1 MYVPDVHFW
10 WTGRNWMKANRW
22 PRRRKLATVSAIAAA
37 AVAITAGQAGP
48 AAATGGPAGSTTGFS
63 PGKAAQSPA
72 ARSAA
77 SRLAAG
83 SQASGQ
89 SAARPSDPALAKQ
102 TEKTGIVP
110 GTVIAVLSGTSVTG
124 SKLRADSTQMAPKTS
139 NAVVNSAL
147 SKLGATSIQPVFS
160 GLPAAT
166 AKTLTSAAQQ
176 RIGDNALSLG
186 DIVMVHV
193 TKANATAAAKTLAT
207 TSGVSFAEPDRY
219 VETMDTPGQKLATG
233 STKAAALKAAD
244 VKAATPGA
252 SALPANYGLES
263 SFDSY
268 LNAQG
273 VDVGGAY
280 ATLQQRYGQLPG
292 AGETITNVSVG
303 DLTDASMNDGEVNT
317 YGPTTIL
324 QGGQRYLDLPAM
336 PLIPAYV
343 AEPDGSLSG
352 SASVEGTGDPVL
364 GEIGLDFSVM
374 APLPDGDQRAGD
386 TGSGFTDLLG
396 IAPGAQ
402 YRLVEPSVPT
412 TDEIAQAFLAAAQQN
427 PRPSVITASLGFG
440 TDTQGFPGRYLEDD
454 PLMESVIAS
463 IVQHYGITVV
473 DSANDGT
480 RLYTPTAVGPDG
492 GATPTNVAA
501 TPSQA
506 TSIDDDEYSTTPSE
520 VVDSGSIDA
529 GATTT
534 DDTLAVPP
542 QNGGNAWRNPTY
554 TETRTDGGG
563 NFASGWG
570 QRVTLSAPGDNIPA
584 FEHDGPDADSVA
596 VALNGGTS
604 AAAPEIAAASAVVL
618 QAARLTHQQYG
629 PAQVIKVLRQS
640 GRKVATPPQADQP
653 LNVGPQVDV
662 TAAVDA
668 VLTAGHAPLP
678 KTSIVRLSVA
688 HRVSLDGTG
697 AAFTEYTDP
706 GDIDLQDPSAG
717 SARTMTSP
725 GATGPITFA
734 ADITGARGTSYALTV
749 GKTTWTN
756 ASDYIRVTPAELLAA
771 AGDSLESASS
781 RTVTV
786 SYQVRDGSRVLAQTS
801 ETLTMGPYDGT
812 STFAPAPVAPKVV
825 ASGQSVRVSYD
836 LTGVGPQVS
845 DPELVV
851 SAAGH
856 WSPTLG
862 PVFNAAYSV
871 PLTGLTG
878 TVTVPASAFAD
889 GGGVYGI
896 GIEQDPA
903 VGLYGA
909 FTSITDTG
917 FAPGLRQAAR
927 PSAPLLAVPGKAPAL
942 SAEISRA
949 KPDFTLDWN
958 AGPRAAGA
966 ILEISAPAP
975 TLEGSYNTFT
985 NPNGTQRDDD
995 GHDTG
1000 SVVYQKLPGAAGTHT
1015 FDAISLGLG
1024 TSLSYDVRILPTSS
1038 SGAVIGQASPLS
1050 TLEVDDGIAPDGDII
1065 GNFAIAGANS
1075 VVALAGAGNS
1085 EVVHYNPA
1093 TGTYGPVI
1101 ASDTSGGQF
1110 YVFGVDTADHTTLVD
1125 DAQSNS
1131 VGIHDG
1137 DKIGL
1142 YDTQTGTLV
1151 ASPDLSAYT
1160 LKGGVV
1166 DAAHG
1171 RADLL
1176 GTDTSTGQD
1185 AIVTI
1190 DMKTGAVG
1198 TVPDVDDGT
1207 IRAGG
1212 IQGITLDSATG
1223 VVYLA
1228 APSGGFACR
1237 AGGDSIAAV
1246 NPGTGSVSVI
1256 DSGTSCDT
1264 DLAVDPAAG
1273 NLISVNYHSISLNIP
1288 GTSALSVMPEND
1300 PSNVT
1305 SYSLRAGEG
1314 IKLGIDPVNQLAL
1327 AMYAQPPGPIKY
1339 GGIPLTDSNATSQV
1353 DVISTATGA
1362 VEKTINGFSAG
1373 ALYGYPFS
1381 VNDQGIQ
1388 LDPATRTGYTF
1399 APGDDQIQEFRY

>member
-1 MYVPDVHFW
+1 
-10 WTGRNWMKANRW
+10 MKANRW
-22 PRRRKLATVSAIAAA
+22 LRRRKLATVSAIAAA
-37 AVAITAGQAGP
+37 ALAIAAGQAGP
-48 AAATGGPAGSTTGFS
+48 AAAAGEPASPAGSATGFT

-72 ARSAA
+72 ERPAA
-77 SRLAAG
+77 KRLATG
-83 SQASGQ
+83 GQVSGQ
-89 SAARPSDPALAKQ
+89 AAAQPSDPALAKQ

-124 SKLRADSTQMAPKTS
+124 SRLRAGSRLLAPRTS
-139 NAVVNSAL
+139 SAVVNSAL

-166 AKTLTSAAQQ
+166 AKTLTSAARQ
-176 RIGDNALSLG
+176 RIGDHALSLG

-193 TKANATAAAKTLAT
+193 AKDNATVAARTLAA

-219 VETMDTPGQKLATG
+219 VETMDTPGRKLASG
-233 STKAAALKAAD
+233 SAKAAALKTAD

-252 SALPANYGLES
+252 SALPSNYGLES

-303 DLTDASMNDGEVNT
+303 DLTDASMNDAEVNE
-317 YGPTTIL
+317 YGPTTIR

-374 APLPDGDQRAGD
+374 APQPDGDQRAGD

-396 IAPGAQ
+396 IAPGAN
-402 YRLVEPSVPT
+402 YRLVEPSTPT

-427 PRPSVITASLGFG
+427 PRPDVITASLGFG
-440 TDTQGFPGRYLEDD
+440 TDVEGFPGRYLEDD

-463 IVQHYGITVV
+463 VVQHYGITVV

-492 GATPTNVAA
+492 GATPTDIAA
-501 TPSQA
+501 PPSQA
-506 TSIDDDEYSTTPSE
+506 TSIDADQASTAPSE
-520 VVDSGSIDA
+520 VINSGSIDA

-534 DDTLAVPP
+534 DDTLANPP
-542 QNGGNAWRNPTY
+542 QDGGDSWRNPTY
-554 TETRTDGGG
+554 AETRTDGGG
-563 NFASGWG
+563 DFASGWG
-570 QRVTLSAPGDNIPA
+570 TRVTVSAPGDNIPA
-584 FEHDGPDADSVA
+584 FEHAGPDADSVA
-596 VALNGGTS
+596 VVLNGGTS
-604 AAAPEIAAASAVVL
+604 ASAPEIAAAAADVL
-618 QAARLTHQQYG
+618 QAARLSHQHYG
-629 PAQVIKVLRQS
+629 PAQVTSVLRRT
-640 GRKVATPPQADQP
+640 GRKVATPPQADQD

-668 VLTAGHAPLP
+668 VLTAGHVRLP

-717 SARTMTSP
+717 SAASMTSP

-749 GKTTWTN
+749 GTTTWKNT
-756 ASDYIRVTPAELLAA
+756 SDYIRVTPAELLAA

-786 SYQVRDGSRVLAQTS
+786 TYQVRDGSRVLAQTG
-801 ETLTMGPYDGT
+801 EPLTVGPYDGT
-812 STFAPAPVAPKVV
+812 STFAPAPVAPRVV
-825 ASGQSVRVSYD
+825 DAGQPVKVSYD
-836 LTGVGPQVS
+836 LTGAGPQVS

-856 WSPTLG
+856 WSPALG

-871 PLTGLTG
+871 PLSGLTG
-878 TVTVPASAFAD
+878 TVTVPASAFAA

-896 GIEQDPA
+896 GIDQDPA
-903 VGLYGA
+903 AGVYGA
-909 FTSITDTG
+909 FTSIRDTG
-917 FAPGLRQAAR
+917 FASGTRQAAR
-927 PSAPLLAVPGKAPAL
+927 PSAPLLAVAGTAPAL
-942 SAEISRA
+942 SAAVSRA
-949 KPDFTLDWN
+949 NPDFRLDWN

-975 TLEGSYNTFT
+975 TLNGSYNTFS

-1000 SVVYQKLPGAAGTHT
+1000 SVVYQKLPSAAGSRT
-1015 FDAISLGLG
+1015 FSALSLGLG
-1024 TSLSYDVRILPTSS
+1024 TSLSYDVRILPTNG
-1038 SGAVIGQASPLS
+1038 SGTVTGQASPLS
-1050 TLEVDDGIAPDGDII
+1050 TLEADDGIAPDGDII
-1065 GNFAIAGANS
+1065 GNFAIDGANS
-1075 VVALAGAGNS
+1075 VVALAGADGS
-1085 EVVHYNPA
+1085 EVIRYDPA

-1110 YVFGVDTADHTTLVD
+1110 YVFGVDTPDGTTLVD
-1125 DAQSNS
+1125 DAQTS
-1131 VGIHDG
+1131 GEGFYDG
-1137 DKIGL
+1137 DDVEL
-1142 YDTQTGTLV
+1142 YDMRTGALL
-1151 ASPDLSAYT
+1151 AKPDLSGYT

-1185 AIVTI
+1185 AVIAI
-1190 DMKTGAVG
+1190 DMKTGAEHV
-1198 TVPDVDDGT
+1198 VPDVDST
-1207 IRAGG
+1207 IRDGA

-1228 APSGGFACR
+1228 APSGGLICR
-1237 AGGDSIAAV
+1237 GGGDSIAAV
-1246 NPGTGSVSVI
+1246 DPGTGSVSVI
-1256 DSGTSCDT
+1256 GSGTNCDT

-1273 NLISVNYHSISLNIP
+1273 TLISTSYHSFSLNIP
-1288 GTSALSVMPEND
+1288 GTSSLNVAPESD
-1300 PSNVT
+1300 PSSVA
-1305 SYSLRAGEG
+1305 SYSLRAGGAAE
-1314 IKLGIDPVNQLAL
+1314 LGIDPVSHLAL
-1327 AMYAQPPGPIKY
+1327 TMYPEPAGPAKF
-1339 GGIPLTDSNATSQV
+1339 GGIPITDSNATSVV
-1353 DVISTATGA
+1353 DVISTTSGA
-1362 VEKTINGFSAG
+1362 VEKVLGGFSEA

-1381 VNDQGIQ
+1381 VNDPGIQ

-1399 APGDDQIQEFRY
+1399 APGDDQIQEFHY

>member
-1 MYVPDVHFW
+1 
-10 WTGRNWMKANRW
+10 MKANRW

-37 AVAITAGQAGP
+37 ALAIVAGQAGP
-48 AAATGGPAGSTTGFS
+48 AAAAGGSASPAGSATGFT
-63 PGKAAQSPA
+63 PGKVAQSPA
-72 ARSAA
+72 ERP
-77 SRLAAG
+77 AAG
-83 SQASGQ
+83 GQATAQ
-89 SAARPSDPALAKQ
+89 PSDPALAKQ

-110 GTVIAVLSGTSVTG
+110 DTVIAVLSGTSVTG
-124 SKLRADSTQMAPKTS
+124 SRLRANSTLQAPRTS
-139 NAVVNSAL
+139 SAVVNSAL

-160 GLPAAT
+160 GLSAAT

-176 RIGDNALSLG
+176 RIGDHALSLG

-193 TKANATAAAKTLAT
+193 SKGDATAAAKTLAA

-233 STKAAALKAAD
+233 STKAATLKAAD

-252 SALPANYGLES
+252 SALPSNYGLES

-292 AGETITNVSVG
+292 TGETITNVSVG
-303 DLTDASMNDGEVNT
+303 DLTDASMNDAEVNF

-324 QGGQRYLDLPAM
+324 QGGQRYLDLPTM

-352 SASVEGTGDPVL
+352 SASVEGTGDPSL

-374 APLPDGDQRAGD
+374 APRPDGDQRAGD

-396 IAPGAQ
+396 IAPGAN

-427 PRPSVITASLGFG
+427 PRPNVITASLGFG
-440 TDTQGFPGRYLEDD
+440 TDTEGFPGRYLEDD

-492 GATPTNVAA
+492 GATPTDIAA
-501 TPSQA
+501 PPSQA
-506 TSIDDDEYSTTPSE
+506 TSIDADQNSTAPSE
-520 VVDSGSIDA
+520 VINSGSIDA

-534 DDTLAVPP
+534 DDTLSVPP
-542 QNGGNAWRNPTY
+542 QDGGNSWRNPTY

-563 NFASGWG
+563 DFASGWG
-570 QRVTLSAPGDNIPA
+570 TRVTLSAPGDNIPA
-584 FEHDGPDADSVA
+584 FEHDGPNADSVA
-596 VALNGGTS
+596 VVLNGGTS
-604 AAAPEIAAASAVVL
+604 ASAPEVAAAAADVL
-618 QAARLTHQQYG
+618 QAARLTHQNYG
-629 PAQVIKVLRQS
+629 PAQVTSVLQQT
-640 GRKVATPPQADQP
+640 GRKVATPPQADQT

-662 TAAVDA
+662 TAAVNA
-668 VLTAGHAPLP
+668 VLTAGHAQLP

-688 HRVSLDGTG
+688 HRVSLDATG

-706 GDIDLQDPSAG
+706 GDIDLQDPSTG
-717 SARTMTSP
+717 SVHTMTSP

-734 ADITGARGTSYALTV
+734 ADITGKRGTSYALTV
-749 GKTTWTN
+749 GTTTWTN
-756 ASDYIRVTPAELLAA
+756 TSDYIRVTPAELLAA
-771 AGDSLESASS
+771 AGDSLQSASS

-786 SYQVRDGSRVLAQTS
+786 TYQVRDGSRVLAQTS
-801 ETLTMGPYDGT
+801 ETLTVGPYDGT

-825 ASGQSVRVSYD
+825 ASGQSVKVSYD

-896 GIEQDPA
+896 GIDQDPSTG
-903 VGLYGA
+903 GLYGA
-909 FTSITDTG
+909 FTSIRDTG
-917 FAPGLRQAAR
+917 FAPGTRQAAR
-927 PSAPLLAVPGKAPAL
+927 PSAPLLAVPGKTPAL

-949 KPDFTLDWN
+949 NPDFTLDWN
-958 AGPRAAGA
+958 AGSRAAGA

-975 TLEGSYNTFT
+975 TLNGSYNTFS

-995 GHDTG
+995 GYDAG
-1000 SVVYQKLPGAAGTHT
+1000 SVVYQKLSATAGSRTYN
-1015 FDAISLGLG
+1015 ALSLGLS
-1024 TSLSYDVRILPTSS
+1024 TSLSYDVRILPTNG
-1038 SGAVIGQASPLS
+1038 SGTVIGQASPLS
-1050 TLEVDDGIAPDGDII
+1050 TLEIDDGIAPDGDII
-1065 GNFAIAGANS
+1065 GNFAIDGANS
-1075 VVALAGAGNS
+1075 IVALVGAGGS
-1085 EVVHYNPA
+1085 EVTHYDPA

-1110 YVFGVDTADHTTLVD
+1110 YVFGVDTADGTTLVD
-1125 DAQSNS
+1125 DAQANS
-1131 VGIHDG
+1131 AGYYDG
-1137 DKIGL
+1137 DEVEL
-1142 YDTQTGTLV
+1142 YDTQTGALL
-1151 ASPDLSAYT
+1151 AKPDLSGYT
-1160 LKGGVV
+1160 IKGGVV

-1185 AIVTI
+1185 AVIVI
-1190 DMKTGAVG
+1190 DMKTGAEHV
-1198 TVPDVDDGT
+1198 VPDVDDGT
-1207 IRAGG
+1207 IRNGA

-1228 APSGGFACR
+1228 APSGGFICR
-1237 AGGDSIAAV
+1237 GGGDSIAAV
-1246 NPGTGSVSVI
+1246 DPGTGSVSVI
-1256 DSGTSCDT
+1256 GSGTNCDT
-1264 DLAVDPAAG
+1264 DLAVDPTAG
-1273 NLISVNYHSISLNIP
+1273 TLISTSYHSFSINIAGTSSLNV
-1288 GTSALSVMPEND
+1288 APESD

-1305 SYSLRAGEG
+1305 SYSLRTGGAAE
-1314 IKLGIDPVNQLAL
+1314 LGIDPVNHLAL
-1327 AMYAQPPGPIKY
+1327 TMYPEPAGSAKFGAP
-1339 GGIPLTDSNATSQV
+1339 GGITITDSNATSVV
-1353 DVISTATGA
+1353 DVVNTTTGA
-1362 VEKTINGFSAG
+1362 VEKALGGFSEA
-1373 ALYGYPFS
+1373 ALYGYPFR
-1381 VNDQGIQ
+1381 VNNPGIQ

-1399 APGDDQIQEFRY
+1399 APGDDQIEEFHY